1 MHAGPCVFSRW
12 LLRASLSLVLVL
24 AAGFSALAGHKRTT
38 SDEDRKSPRV
48 VLSATPA
55 FGFSPL
61 NVQLVAILT
70 GVDAHDP
77 NFCHA
82 GVTWIRVDPGSQPE
96 TGTRVSEAP
105 RCLHGEEEVS
115 VATSFNKSFDLY
127 NPGAYLYRIV
137 IDGKDGTQLRS
148 NFVKVQVMRVP

>member
-1 MHAGPCVFSRW
+1 MIPFLPTRLRWYRPGGPVF
-12 LLRASLSLVLVL
+12 LLILALGLPAS
-24 AAGFSALAGHKRTT
+24 ADHKA
-38 SDEDRKSPRV
+38 SPADEDRKSPKV
-48 VLSATPA
+48 VLTASPS

-61 NVQLVAILT
+61 TVQLVAVLS

-82 GVTWIRVDPGSQPE
+82 GITWIRVDPGSRPE
-96 TGTRVSEAP
+96 TGTRVTESP
-105 RCLHGEEEVS
+105 RCLHGADEVT
-115 VATSFNKSFDLY
+115 VATTFSKSFDLY
-127 NPGAYLYRIV
+127 IPGAYLYRLL